1 MIIYIIKKF
10 LVGNKLGVEEF
21 DNLFQGILYI
31 IVSIFEKREVLGYC
45 LDVCFL
51 ILIISLILEEC
62 VLKE

>member
-1 MIIYIIKKF
+1 M
-10 LVGNKLGVEEF
+10 VGNKLGVEEF

>member
-10 LVGNKLGVEEF
+10 LVGNKLGIEEF
-21 DNLFQGILYI
+21 DNFFQGILYI
-31 IVSIFEKREVLGYC
+31 IVSIFERREVLGYF
-45 LDVCFL
+45 LDIFFL